1 MSRTKTTTIRVKVP
15 TAQELLMQEIIRS
28 CPGLD
33 ALPTH
38 TELAVLARNG
48 ATDSLRGSAGQGA
61 LERLEQRRATVLSDA
76 AVGVA
81 VRAADPAAWS
91 DAEHLFEQSREALA
105 TSSTRAEALAAE
117 GDRALCRA
125 LARGAHVLAVEER
138 ASVTA
143 IMQDA
148 LQSIGC
154 RVTTGL
160 EPTATGIWAERGHE
174 LVAVL
179 IEDGGKARIDV
190 AGFGGSDCAPFHE
203 EIERAVARRGGA
215 FEHVEVA
222 EHGDPDGGVLIR
234 NAARAAGPRGDMA
247 RAIAQQAA
255 PAPRFSRQ
263 ARGAQQVVTRRVPNR
278 GER

>member
-1 MSRTKTTTIRVKVP
+1 MSRTTTTTIRVRVP
-15 TAQELLMQEIIRS
+15 TPQELLMQEIMRS

-38 TELAVLARNG
+38 AELAVLARNG
-48 ATDSLRGSAGQGA
+48 ATDSLRGSAGASA
-61 LERLEQRRATVLSDA
+61 LDRLEQRRAAVLEDA
-76 AVGVA
+76 GVGVA
-81 VRAADPAAWS
+81 VRTADPAAWS
-91 DAEHLFEQSREALA
+91 AAERLFGQSREALA

-117 GDRALCRA
+117 GDRALCAA
-125 LARGAHVLAVEER
+125 LERGAHVLAVEER
-138 ASVTA
+138 ACVTA
-143 IMQDA
+143 TMQDA

-154 RVTTGL
+154 RITTAL
-160 EPTATGIWAERGHE
+160 EPAATGIWAERGHE

-179 IEDGGKARIDV
+179 IEDGGRARIDV

-203 EIERAVARRGGA
+203 EIERAVAARGGV
-215 FEHVEVA
+215 FDQVEVA

-247 RAIAQQAA
+247 RAIAQQTT

-263 ARGAQQVVTRRVPNR
+263 GGASQRVATPRIPNR
-278 GER
+278 GGQ

>member
-1 MSRTKTTTIRVKVP
+1 MSRTKATTIRVRVP
-15 TAQELLMQEIIRS
+15 TPQELLMQEIMRN

-38 TELAVLARNG
+38 AELAVLARNG
-48 ATDSLRGSAGQGA
+48 ATDSLRGRVGAGA
-61 LERLEQRRATVLSDA
+61 LDRLEQRRAAVLNDA

-81 VRAADPAAWS
+81 VRTVAPAAWS
-91 DAEHLFEQSREALA
+91 AAEHLFEQSREAIA

-117 GDRALCRA
+117 GDRALCTA
-125 LARGAHVLAVEER
+125 LERGAHVLAAEER
-138 ASVTA
+138 TSVTA

-154 RVTTGL
+154 RVTTAL
-160 EPTATGIWAERGHE
+160 EPAVTGIWAERGHE

-179 IEDGGKARIDV
+179 IEDGGRARIDV

-203 EIERAVARRGGA
+203 EIERAVAMRGGA

-255 PAPRFSRQ
+255 AAPRFSRQ
-263 ARGAQQVVTRRVPNR
+263 EGEAHRAVTPRVPNR

>member
-1 MSRTKTTTIRVKVP
+1 MSRTKTTTIRVKLP
-15 TAQELLMQEIIRS
+15 TRREQLMQEIMRS
-28 CPGLD
+28 CPAIE

-38 TELAVLARNG
+38 AQLAGLASMPVASARRGIAGTSACDRLEERRASVLAQPG
-48 ATDSLRGSAGQGA
+48 IS
-61 LERLEQRRATVLSDA
+61 
-76 AVGVA
+76 VA
-81 VRAADPAAWS
+81 VRAVDPSSWAA
-91 DAEHLFEQSREALA
+91 AERLLTESREVLA
-105 TSSTRAEALAAE
+105 TSPSRAEALAAD
-117 GDRALCRA
+117 GDRALCSA
-125 LARGAHVLAVEER
+125 LENGAHELAIEER
-138 ASVTA
+138 AAVTA

-148 LQSIGC
+148 LRSIGC

-160 EPTATGIWAERGHE
+160 EPAATGIWAERGHE

-179 IEDGGKARIDV
+179 IEDGGRARIDV

-203 EIERAVARRGGA
+203 EIERAVAMRGGA

-247 RAIAQQAA
+247 CAIAQQAA
-255 PAPRFSRQ
+255 PASRFSRQ
-263 ARGAQQVVTRRVPNR
+263 NGDAQRVAGLRVPNQ